1 MPRKPRKTVTRVV
14 SNPTGRGGF
23 GDHPEHINWRPQD
36 TVVFWVK
43 KYLKKNREEFQAVG
57 EDYKA
62 GKLTQAQELAY
73 KQVIHAHDETDRGLR
88 RLTDIED
95 RTENLEMKMSTTDGP
110 AVVIQFPEFTAK
122 NINHD

>member
-23 GDHPEHINWRPQD
+23 GDHPEHINWRQQD

-43 KYLKKNREEFQAVG
+43 KYLKKTRLEFQEIGDAYEAG
-57 EDYKA
+57 E
-62 GKLTQAQELAY
+62 LTQAQELAY

-95 RTENLEMKMSTTDGP
+95 RTESLETKLATSDGP

-122 NINHD
+122 NHD

>member
-1 MPRKPRKTVTRVV
+1 MPKKPRKTVTRVV

-23 GDHPEHINWRPQD
+23 GDHPEHIRWRPQD
-36 TVVFWVK
+36 TVVYWVK
-43 KYLKKNREEFQAVG
+43 KYLKKTRAEFQEIGDAY
-57 EDYKA
+57 EA

-73 KQVIHAHDETDRGLR
+73 KQIIHAHDETDRGLR

-95 RTENLEMKMSTTDGP
+95 RTESLETKLDTSDGP

-122 NINHD
+122 NKHND